1 MFTVPWR
8 FFHKT
13 LAHKI
18 PETLDWSEVG
28 PAAFFFKK
36 KKKELVALPPPPF
49 FFLVYLFLVALGLH
63 CCLGF
68 SLAVACGYLTAV
80 ASLVAVHGVQ
90 GMRVSGAAA
99 HGLSSFGSWALEHRL
114 SSCTA

>member
-28 PAAFFFKK
+28 PAAFFLKK
-36 KKKELVALPPPPF
+36 KKRACCLTPPPF
-49 FFLVYLFLVALGLH
+49 FVLVYLFLVALGLP

-68 SLAVACGYLTAV
+68 SLAVACGLLTAV
-80 ASLVAVHGVQ
+80 ASLAAVHGVQ
-90 GMRVSGAAA
+90 GVRVSGVAA